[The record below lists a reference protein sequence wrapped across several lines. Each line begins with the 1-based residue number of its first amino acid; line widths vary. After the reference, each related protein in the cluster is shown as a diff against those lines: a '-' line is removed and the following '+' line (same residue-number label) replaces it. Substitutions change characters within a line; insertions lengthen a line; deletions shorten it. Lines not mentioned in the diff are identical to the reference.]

1 MDDSRSLRFFLQPTA
16 TLHRRYEAL
25 RAYFVERRPLGEIA
39 QQFGYRYTALR
50 DLISNFRAQ
59 SREDRIPPFSCPRAP
74 GDRVATAP
82 IPRLSARRSPPSP
95 ISSGWT

>member
-1 MDDSRSLRFFLQPTA
+1 VDDSRSLRFFLQPTA

-50 DLISNFRAQ
+50 DLIYNFRAQ
-59 SREDRIPPFSCPRAP
+59 CREDRIPPFSCLLAP
-74 GDRVATAP
+74 GDHAATAP
-82 IPRLSARRSPPSP
+82 ILRPSARSHPPSP
-95 ISSGWT
+95 IASG

>member
-39 QQFGYRYTALR
+39 QRFGYRYTALR
-50 DLISNFRAQ
+50 DLIYNFRAQ
-59 SREDRIPPFSCPRAP
+59 SREDRIPPFSCRLAP
-74 GDRVATAP
+74 GDRLATAA
-82 IPRLSARRSPPSP
+82 IPRPSARSRPPSP
-95 ISSGWT
+95 IASG